1 MENWIT
7 IINNYSGYITTQG
20 GESMF
25 VPNNNFPLYYDG
37 SAHVEFSDEI
47 TEEMEARPN
56 EASYNKEEWRHFIS
70 ANPFKMD
77 AR

>member
-1 MENWIT
+1 MI
-7 IINNYSGYITTQG
+7 
-20 GESMF
+20 
-25 VPNNNFPLYYDG
+25 VPNKDFPLYYDG

-56 EASYNKEEWRHFIS
+56 EESNNKEEWRRFIS
-70 ANPFKMD
+70 ANPYKLD